1 MRLRYF
7 YKLNAGGVLKLFLRK
22 PHARVYYF
30 NSSKAA
36 EALLNLFKVG
46 SFLSYVKFLDFALFD
61 VKNKNKESYFPKIH
75 AKDLIE
81 LCNLI
86 ETRIIKRDPF
96 IISLKKIFDNEHV
109 FTFFKKI
116 ANQDLQEIITY
127 INVIKWHYEIVNNW
141 QPEQV
146 EFYIEKPRYYS
157 ILQKF
162 AQERFNIRL
171 VPSLPITGI
180 LRQIDKSAKNVF
192 ISLTLIIALFKDLF
206 KKKRRESCPPMLGL
220 AYLGI
225 GASFELTGRC
235 EFPWLLV
242 SDIPL
247 KQTLIYFRRKDIPV
261 SESTIELFREKG
273 IKHYAL
279 EKNKNSPKNLIL
291 YQPTGKAARKAI
303 KLFFRL
309 CLIVIKEI
317 KGFRCKWLTYITDS
331 WSFMLSFASAFDFYG
346 SNNIKITV
354 NFDNYDHF
362 RIPEHC
368 ALNSLGGVSVSYQL
382 SNWPL
387 PNVSLAPCT
396 DITFLFGPYYRRILS
411 EGRGCASNLVYC
423 GYLTDYAFSAAK
435 EESASLRNALRKNG
449 AQFIISYFDE
459 NSSDDR
465 FSVISNSTSA
475 KIYKTFLEWVISDKT
490 LGLICS
496 PKKPSTLIGRLP
508 EIKDLLE
515 NAKTTGRCIFMD
527 GRYRT
532 NCYPVTPAQ
541 ASDLAVALLIG
552 GTVGLESFLAGVRTV
567 YLDLEGLYSYP
578 EYQEGKNKIVFD
590 NLKALME
597 SIEKFRSDSAKHD
610 EYGNIKLIENIQDK
624 DLFHDGK
631 AAARLGEYILWM
643 LNKIESCGEKKE
655 VIAYANRNYS
665 RRWGSDKIAQCSAWD
680 EN

>member
-1 MRLRYF
+1 MRLF
-7 YKLNAGGVLKLFLRK
+7 FLRK
-22 PHARVYYF
+22 PHTMVYYF
-30 NSSKAA
+30 NSSKTA
-36 EALLNLFKVG
+36 EALLNLFKTG
-46 SFLSYVKFLDFALFD
+46 SSLSCVEFLNFALFN
-61 VKNKNKESYFPKIH
+61 VKNQNRESYLPKIH
-75 AKDLIE
+75 AKDLVE

-86 ETRIIKRDPF
+86 ETQTIRRDPF
-96 IISLKKIFDNEHV
+96 IISLKKIFDSEHV

-127 INVIKWHYEIVNNW
+127 MNVIKWHYEIVNNW

-146 EFYIEKPRYYS
+146 EFYIEKPKYYS

-162 AQERFNIRL
+162 AQERFNICL
-171 VPSLPITGI
+171 VPSLPLTRI
-180 LRQIDKSAKNVF
+180 LLQIDKSAKNVF
-192 ISLTLIIALFKDLF
+192 ISLTLIISLFKDLF
-206 KKKRRESCPPMLGL
+206 KRRRRESGPPMLGL

-225 GASFELTGRC
+225 GASFELTERC

-242 SDIPL
+242 SDIPAER
-247 KQTLIYFRRKDIPV
+247 TLIYFRRKDIPISV
-261 SESTIELFREKG
+261 STIELFNKKG

-291 YQPTGKAARKAI
+291 YQPTGKAVQKAI
-303 KLFFRL
+303 ELFFRIG
-309 CLIVIKEI
+309 LIAIKEF
-317 KGFRCKWLTYITDS
+317 KGLRFMWLAYITDS
-331 WSFMLSFASAFDFYG
+331 WSFMLSFAKAFDFYG
-346 SNNIKITV
+346 TNNIKISV

-396 DITFLFGPYYRRILS
+396 DITFLFGPHYRRILS
-411 EGRGCASNLVYC
+411 EGRGCTSNLVYY

-435 EESASLRNALRKNG
+435 EESVSLRNVLKKNG
-449 AQFIISYFDE
+449 TQFIISYFDE

-496 PKKPSTLIGRLP
+496 PKKPSNLISRLP
-508 EIKDLLE
+508 EIKELLE

-541 ASDLAVALLIG
+541 ASDLAVTLLIG

-578 EYQEGKNKIVFD
+578 EYQVGKDKIVFD
-590 NLKALME
+590 NLNTLIE
-597 SIEKFRSDSAKHD
+597 SVKKFRLDSAKYD

-631 AAARLGEYILWM
+631 SAARLGEYVLWM
-643 LNKIESCGEKKE
+643 LNKIESCSEKEE

-665 RRWGSDKIAQCSAWD
+665 RRWGSDKIVQCSAWD